1 MTDWI
6 NNATFGSLFAGV
18 GGFDLGF
25 EQAGFDCKFQV
36 EWDDNCQ
43 QTLAHHWPDI
53 PRWGDVSEVNG
64 ADLPPVDVIT
74 YGFPCQDLSVAG
86 KRAGLDGERSNLFFQ
101 AIRIIQEMRQATN
114 GQYPTFAV
122 AENVAGLLNADKGDA
137 MARVLDTLAEA
148 GALVIEWC
156 MLDAQWFG
164 VPQRRRRVFVTACF
178 DPATADRCPD
188 QIFPVAPSGTRNPQE
203 IEQAR
208 QKTASTFGD
217 SPESRSSSPNTD
229 RMTFTPTGFTQSG
242 FAKYTEEAGTL
253 TATDHKRPEQHVVVE
268 PFVKA
273 KRAQNDSDDETWEAG
288 RPNPT
293 INQFDQGDSRATT
306 AIVFHPHF
314 SDGARPQPDGK
325 SPACT
330 AFWGTGGNNG
340 TMIAQETT
348 HDVIGT
354 LQERAYKGPNHENAR
369 DGQLIVQH
377 DTQPNLAV
385 RRLTPLECERLMGWP
400 DDHTLPRADGKHN
413 SDSTRYRMCG
423 NGVVAPVATWI
434 AKHLHPLL

>member
-1 MTDWI
+1 MSYRSSRTSEKGPGSMKP
-6 NNATFGSLFAGV
+6 TFGSLFAGV

-25 EQAGFDCKFQV
+25 ENAGYDCRFQV
-36 EWDDNCQ
+36 EWDEHCQ
-43 QTLAHHWPDI
+43 QTLAHHWPDV

-86 KRAGLDGERSNLFFQ
+86 KRAGLEGERSNLFFQ
-101 AIRIIQEMRQATN
+101 AVRIIKEMREATD
-114 GQYPTFAV
+114 GQFPTFAV

-178 DPATADRCPD
+178 DPATAGRCPD
-188 QIFPVAPSGTRNPQE
+188 QIFPVAKSGARNPEEVKQE
-203 IEQAR
+203 RENIAALTANGVGTCSADDNQA
-208 QKTASTFGD
+208 QHLI
-217 SPESRSSSPNTD
+217 PV
-229 RMTFTPTGFTQSG
+229 GFTQSG

-253 TATDHKRPEQHVVVE
+253 TATDYKRPEQHVVVE

-273 KRAQNDSDDETWEAG
+273 KRAQTDTDDETWEAN

-293 INQFDQGDSRATT
+293 INQFDQGDSRTTT
-306 AIVFHPHF
+306 AVVFHPHF

-340 TMIAQETT
+340 TMVAEQ
-348 HDVIGT
+348 
-354 LQERAYKGPNHENAR
+354 
-369 DGQLIVQH
+369 
-377 DTQPNLAV
+377 NLAV

-400 DDHTLPRADGKHN
+400 DNHTLNRADGKPN
-413 SDSTRYRMCG
+413 SDSNRYRMCG
-423 NGVVAPVATWI
+423 NGVVAPVAKWI
-434 AKHLHPLL
+434 AKHLKPLL